1 MYPGLSGLYS
11 ECIYFPQ
18 SILKP
23 QKMAQESQEPDRMS
37 YADNHVE
44 SGALGAG
51 QTLPTDADL
60 EQGRNQSKIMR
71 IYSHPW
77 TQILLIS
84 MICFCLPGVSN
95 KDQR

>member
-1 MYPGLSGLYS
+1 
-11 ECIYFPQ
+11 
-18 SILKP
+18 
-23 QKMAQESQEPDRMS
+23 MS
-37 YADNHVE
+37 YTDKHVE
-44 SGALGAG
+44 NGSLGARQS
-51 QTLPTDADL
+51 QTLPTEADL

-95 KDQR
+95 KDHRQIFDLFSSQEC